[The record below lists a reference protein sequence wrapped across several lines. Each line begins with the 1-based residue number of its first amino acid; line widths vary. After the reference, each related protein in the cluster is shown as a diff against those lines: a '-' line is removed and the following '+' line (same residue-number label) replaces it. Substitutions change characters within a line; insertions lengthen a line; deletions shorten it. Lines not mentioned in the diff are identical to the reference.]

1 VPPQR
6 SRTNPS
12 RSRAWMWWV
21 LGAVIVAAVV
31 VGVLVQR
38 SRSETE
44 QAHVTRPASAVGPDG
59 GALVGDANAPVTIT
73 EYGDFQCPV
82 CARLH
87 QAWGPTLDQLIQSG
101 RVKFEFVGL
110 AYLDQGTTE
119 SLRSA
124 AAATCAADA
133 GKFLPYQDILYNQQ
147 SPTENS
153 GFLTDQRLV
162 AFGRDA
168 GITDNTFTRCVD
180 SGRYEGWVGK
190 NTDAASSSGVRGTPT
205 VLIDGKVV
213 GNMDA
218 ADPSRLTALVD
229 QAGGGG

>member
-1 VPPQR
+1 
-6 SRTNPS
+6 
-12 RSRAWMWWV
+12 MWWV
-21 LGAVIVAAVV
+21 IGAVIVAAVV

-44 QAHVTRPASAVGPDG
+44 QAKVTRPASAVGPNG

-101 RVKFEFVGL
+101 QVRFEFVGL

-133 GKFLPYQDILYNQQ
+133 GQFLAYHDVLYRRQ

-153 GFLTDQRLV
+153 GFLTDEQLSS
-162 AFGRDA
+162 FGRQA
-168 GITDNTFTRCVD
+168 GFSDNAFTRCVD
-180 SGRYEGWVGK
+180 SGRYEGWVRK
-190 NTDAASSSGVRGTPT
+190 NTDAASSRGVRGTPT

-213 GNMDA
+213 NNADA
-218 ADPSRLTALVD
+218 ADPGRLTALVD
-229 QAGGGG
+229 QAAASQ

>member
-1 VPPQR
+1 
-6 SRTNPS
+6 
-12 RSRAWMWWV
+12 MWWV

-44 QAHVTRPASAVGPDG
+44 QAKVTRPASAVGPNG

-87 QAWGPTLDQLIQSG
+87 QAWGQTLDQLVQSG

-124 AAATCAADA
+124 AAGTCAADA
-133 GKFLPYQDILYNQQ
+133 GQFLPYQDTLYNQQ

-153 GFLTDQRLV
+153 GFLTNQRLV

-168 GITDNTFTRCVD
+168 GIADNTFTRCVD
-180 SGRYEGWVGK
+180 SGRYDGWVRK

-213 GNMDA
+213 ENADA
-218 ADPSRLTALVD
+218 AEPSRLTALVD

>member
-1 VPPQR
+1 
-6 SRTNPS
+6 
-12 RSRAWMWWV
+12 MWWV
-21 LGAVIVAAVV
+21 LGAVVVAAVV

-44 QAHVTRPASAVGPDG
+44 QAKVTRPASAVGPNG
-59 GALVGDANAPVTIT
+59 GALVGNGNAPVTIT

-87 QAWGPTLDQLIQSG
+87 QAWGPTLDQLVQSG
-101 RVKFEFVGL
+101 RVKFEFVAL
-110 AYLDQGTTE
+110 AFLDQGTTE

-124 AAATCAADA
+124 AASTCAADA
-133 GKFLPYQDILYNQQ
+133 GQFLPYQDTLYNQQ

-180 SGRYEGWVGK
+180 SGRYDGWVRK

-205 VLIDGKVV
+205 VLIDGKVID
-213 GNMDA
+213 NADA
-218 ADPSRLTALVD
+218 ADPGRLTALVA